1 MSNTND
7 NAAIPKTCKI
17 LLATA
22 PGQKFPDNELEGL
35 SEEVVRFELEKVSAD
50 GTFNFLTLKSA
61 IDYAK
66 EHEID
71 LIVAVDPEYYRLSLV
86 VRKGPGGA
94 FMVLNSHQVAAVL
107 LKLWMDTGLYPQMK
121 VLKSVLLSDILDNIA
136 KRGSLELEEQIL
148 VANDLKSGLEKF
160 RTNSADE
167 TIAAFSIDQQVLHSD
182 LKFHDIVRQ
191 LIGLESALLDEQK
204 NIYNFLL
211 DIYFYNGFF
220 KEKTVSLDLSVEA
233 HQDQVV
239 KFMKEAARKP
249 KFLEEILSVS
259 AVTDYS
265 KGKKKNILTDKVYDH
280 PISGANILK
289 IETVEGVSITLVPT
303 EDKLTYYISVR
314 ESVNTPE
321 RFETANKA
329 LDQEIFKLVS
339 LLNKMI

>member
-7 NAAIPKTCKI
+7 NAAIPKICKI

-22 PGQKFPDNELEGL
+22 PGQSFPDKQLEGL
-35 SEEVVRFELEKVSAD
+35 SEEVVRFELDKVSAD
-50 GTFNFLTLKSA
+50 RTFNFLILKSA

-71 LIVAVDPEYYRLSLV
+71 LIIAVDPEFDRLSLV
-86 VRKGPGGA
+86 VRKGLGGA

-148 VANDLKSGLEKF
+148 VANNLKSGVEKF
-160 RTNSADE
+160 RNSADE
-167 TIAAFSIDQQVLHSD
+167 TIAAFNIDQQVLHSD

-191 LIGLESALLDEQK
+191 LIGMESALLDEQK

-220 KEKTVSLDLSVEA
+220 KEKTVTLDLSVEA

>member
-7 NAAIPKTCKI
+7 NAAIPKICKI

-22 PGQKFPDNELEGL
+22 PGQSFPNKQLEGL
-35 SEEVVRFELEKVSAD
+35 SEEVVRFELDKVSAD
-50 GTFNFLTLKSA
+50 RTFNFLILKSA

-71 LIVAVDPEYYRLSLV
+71 LIIAVDPEFDRLSLV
-86 VRKGPGGA
+86 VRKGLGGA

-148 VANDLKSGLEKF
+148 VANNLKSGVEKF
-160 RTNSADE
+160 RNSADE
-167 TIAAFSIDQQVLHSD
+167 TIAAFNIDQQVLHSD

-191 LIGLESALLDEQK
+191 LIGMESALLDEQK

-220 KEKTVSLDLSVEA
+220 KEKTVTLDLSVEA